1 MTVPALNRG
10 GACTGPTLAV
20 QARPA
25 AGIALLACSTGRP
38 ASAQPSTGPA
48 GARRFQHMHNDAHR
62 MRCPGTTSPLLWHT
76 VGWPPRRVR
85 GGGLRKAGLL
95 QLQRRCAALLPDPQG
110 GGDGA
115 LAPVPRVSGGCK
127 AYARLPA
134 LVLCARAPERT
145 ARGQQE
151 NVKAVVCAAEGCTTL
166 AAYAYLGQQR
176 QFCCAHK
183 LDIMVRVVPASRLP
197 PPRSQLDAAG
207 RPRNKSSPSGAM
219 RLAARG
225 KPSTL
230 C

>member
-1 MTVPALNRG
+1 M
-10 GACTGPTLAV
+10 
-20 QARPA
+20 
-25 AGIALLACSTGRP
+25 
-38 ASAQPSTGPA
+38 
-48 GARRFQHMHNDAHR
+48 
-62 MRCPGTTSPLLWHT
+62 
-76 VGWPPRRVR
+76 
-85 GGGLRKAGLL
+85 
-95 QLQRRCAALLPDPQG
+95 
-110 GGDGA
+110 
-115 LAPVPRVSGGCK
+115 SGGCK